1 MSKQEILASIKA
13 SEGRVL
19 VSEVIGAAQPLL
31 YNISNA
37 ELAAAFG
44 ADLLLLNLF
53 DLDHPAFHGLPETA
67 PPEIIR
73 EIKRLTGRLIGVNL
87 EPVDEATSNLPPGR
101 RASVTTA
108 RQAREMGADLIVLT
122 GNPETAVSNQGIL
135 NTISSISQELGAD
148 LIIAA
153 GKMHAAGVLSES
165 GERIIAPEDVLAFA
179 AAGCDLILLPAP
191 GTVPGLTLEYV
202 RSLVRLAHDE
212 GVLVMTTVGTSQ
224 EGADTETIRHLAL
237 LCKMAGADLHHLGD
251 AGYPG
256 IAVPENIM
264 TYSIAIRGRR
274 HTYSRMARSIN
285 R

>member
-1 MSKQEILASIKA
+1 MGKQEILASIKA

-19 VSEVIGAAQPLL
+19 VSEVIGTVQPLL
-31 YNISNA
+31 YNVSNA

-44 ADLLLLNLF
+44 ADLLLLNMF
-53 DLDHPAFHGLPETA
+53 DPEHPVFHGLPETA
-67 PPEIIR
+67 PLEIIR
-73 EIKRLTGRLIGVNL
+73 EIKRLTGRLVGVNL
-87 EPVDEATSNLPPGR
+87 EPVEEATSNLPPGR

-108 RQAREMGADLIVLT
+108 RQVREMGADLIVLT
-122 GNPETAVSNQGIL
+122 GNPGTAVSKQGIL
-135 NTISSISQELGAD
+135 NAISNISQELGAD

-153 GKMHAAGVLSES
+153 GKMHAAGILGES
-165 GERIIAPEDVLAFA
+165 GEGIITPDDVLAFA
-179 AAGCDLILLPAP
+179 AAGCDLILVPAP

-202 RSLVRLAHDE
+202 RSLVKLAHE
-212 GVLVMTTVGTSQ
+212 QGVLVMTTIGTSQ
-224 EGADTETIRHLAL
+224 EGADPETIRHLAL

-264 TYSIAIRGRR
+264 TYSMTIRGRR